1 MGQVP
6 STMGAIGRLVTVSVM
21 VLKRLDDE
29 MINVGPVQR
38 SCGSL
43 DYCLVQ
49 AEGAVSMNTCHFLSH
64 VGPTS
69 KMEKVR
75 HSRLTYPSRELF
87 VYLAVFVKVD
97 EAKVPKNSVSEDR
110 GRLARPGPHGSHV
123 GHAELLT
130 PIATRFLHVCT
141 CN

>member
-1 MGQVP
+1 MRQVP
-6 STMGAIGRLVTVSVM
+6 STMGAIGRLVSVSAM
-21 VLKRLDDE
+21 VLRRLDDE
-29 MINVGPVQR
+29 MINVGLAQS

-43 DYCLVQ
+43 YYCLVP

-97 EAKVPKNSVSEDR
+97 EAKVPKWGGSGSGSGSGSGV
-110 GRLARPGPHGSHV
+110 ARTGG
-123 GHAELLT
+123 
-130 PIATRFLHVCT
+130 VCFRADD
-141 CN
+141 